1 MAVARN
7 PMLMAVEIVRVVF
20 KQRDD
25 EVTEEED
32 LEDLSSY
39 LLDVEEL
46 GCSSSTEYMF
56 GMCCSWLN
64 STDSRLPRLGGWNKN
79 RPQKYKAKVGHQKV
93 DTASSLDPRLLD
105 SRLSET

>member
-1 MAVARN
+1 
-7 PMLMAVEIVRVVF
+7 MLMAVEIVKVVF

-46 GCSSSTEYMF
+46 GCSSSTEYML

-64 STDSRLPRLGGWNKN
+64 STDSRLPGLPGLGGWNKN
-79 RPQKYKAKVGHQKV
+79 SAKVGHQKV
-93 DTASSLDPRLLD
+93 DTASIAS
-105 SRLSET
+105 

>member
-7 PMLMAVEIVRVVF
+7 PMLMAVEIVKVVF

-46 GCSSSTEYMF
+46 GCSSSTEYM
-56 GMCCSWLN
+56 
-64 STDSRLPRLGGWNKN
+64 SR
-79 RPQKYKAKVGHQKV
+79 YV
-93 DTASSLDPRLLD
+93 LL
-105 SRLSET
+105 LVEFQ

>member
-46 GCSSSTEYMF
+46 GCSSSTEYMLV
-56 GMCCSWLN
+56 CVA
-64 STDSRLPRLGGWNKN
+64 LG
-79 RPQKYKAKVGHQKV
+79 
-93 DTASSLDPRLLD
+93 
-105 SRLSET
+105 

>member
-7 PMLMAVEIVRVVF
+7 PMLMAVEIVKVVF

-79 RPQKYKAKVGHQKV
+79 RPQKLVIKKL
-93 DTASSLDPRLLD
+93 TLPRSST
-105 SRLSET
+105 S

>member
-1 MAVARN
+1 
-7 PMLMAVEIVRVVF
+7 MLMAVEIVRVVF

-64 STDSRLPRLGGWNKN
+64 SSDSRLPRLEIGWNKKV
-79 RPQKYKAKVGHQKV
+79 RSSQKLVINKQTNK
-93 DTASSLDPRLLD
+93 LLF
-105 SRLSET
+105 